1 MKKNMNMQDLFLNKI
16 RKENNEVTIY
26 LINGYQIKGYIKG
39 FDNYVLIIEN
49 NDKQQMVYKHA
60 VSTLIPQKQVT
71 FIFSD
76 KSNDNGNKQA

>member
-60 VSTLIPQKQVT
+60 ISTITP
-71 FIFSD
+71 
-76 KSNDNGNKQA
+76 NKQIKLINKNEEE